1 MDIIKYKKLKNGKYQ
16 IVTTMDT
23 FDLYEDTI
31 LKYNL
36 LVSKKIDDK
45 KSILDYDEKC
55 NVYYV
60 ALKYL
65 KSRIHSKKEVYEFLM
80 KRGYP
85 SEFVRIAIEKLEN
98 QGYINDLVYAKSFL
112 NNKIITTSHGP
123 LIIKKELE
131 DKGVLEEIICEALND
146 YTDDIQKVKID
157 KRIKMIIASNRGKSN
172 KAIMLKI
179 KNDLSRE
186 GFSKSVV
193 SSQLQNIELGD
204 DSNVRKIQYE
214 KLYRKY
220 SKKYSGYELEFKIK
234 KALYQKGFTYEKD

>member
-1 MDIIKYKKLKNGKYQ
+1 M
-16 IVTTMDT
+16 
-23 FDLYEDTI
+23 
-31 LKYNL
+31 
-36 LVSKKIDDK
+36 
-45 KSILDYDEKC
+45 
-55 NVYYV
+55 
-60 ALKYL
+60 
-65 KSRIHSKKEVYEFLM
+65 
-80 KRGYP
+80 
-85 SEFVRIAIEKLEN
+85 
-98 QGYINDLVYAKSFL
+98 
-112 NNKIITTSHGP
+112 
-123 LIIKKELE
+123 E

-204 DSNVRKIQYE
+204 DSDVRKIQYE

-220 SKKYSGYELEFKIK
+220 SRKYSGYELEFKIK